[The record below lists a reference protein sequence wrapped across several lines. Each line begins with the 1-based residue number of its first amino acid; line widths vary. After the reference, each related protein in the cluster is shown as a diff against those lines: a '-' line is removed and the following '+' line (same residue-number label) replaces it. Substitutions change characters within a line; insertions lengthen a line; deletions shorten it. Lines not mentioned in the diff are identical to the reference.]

1 MIIGSRHRARIG
13 LPFFANIID
22 MRDRGAEGRGPLTHW
37 LTHSLVLA
45 SDYRVP
51 NPDRVWPLLER
62 RQDALADMGA
72 HHVLVYASTTEP
84 GRVLVMIAIH
94 AREPVLEL
102 LRSRIFFDW
111 FDAVGVEDIPAVF
124 AGEVVERLNLVRGGR
139 ADGARGDGVAGDPGR
154 RRPDPASRT
163 SARPSTN
170 SATPGFA
177 ACSIFSAFDNP
188 REVMLLLQ
196 IDDESHARHWLR
208 YSELA
213 AEWLEKAGIGAYP
226 PVFVGRFQRMIR
238 IDETD
243 PTGGS

>member
-1 MIIGSRHRARIG
+1 
-13 LPFFANIID
+13 
-22 MRDRGAEGRGPLTHW
+22 LTHW

-51 NPDRVWPLLER
+51 DPDRVWPLLER
-62 RQDALADMGA
+62 KKGALADIGA

-102 LRSRIFFDW
+102 LRSRVFFEW

-124 AGEVVERLNLVRGGR
+124 AGEVVERFNVAGETGLAAPEVMVSLVTVVDDVPNLVTHVHETVDDLRG
-139 ADGARGDGVAGDPGR
+139 AGIR
-154 RRPDPASRT
+154 
-163 SARPSTN
+163 N
-170 SATPGFA
+170 VL
-177 ACSIFSAFDNP
+177 IFSAFDDP

-208 YSELA
+208 YSGLA
-213 AEWLEKAGIGAYP
+213 AEWLTKAGIGAYP
-226 PVFVGRFQRMIR
+226 PVFVGRFQQMIR
-238 IDETD
+238 IEESSTD
-243 PTGGS
+243 DG

>member
-1 MIIGSRHRARIG
+1 M
-13 LPFFANIID
+13 
-22 MRDRGAEGRGPLTHW
+22 THW

-51 NPDRVWPLLER
+51 DPERVWPLLER
-62 RQDALADMGA
+62 KKDALAGIGA

-102 LRSRIFFDW
+102 LRSRVFFEW

-124 AGEVVERLNLVRGGR
+124 AGEVVERFEVADGSGPAAPGVMVSLVTVVDDVPNLVSHVHETIDDLRG
-139 ADGARGDGVAGDPGR
+139 AGIR
-154 RRPDPASRT
+154 RVL
-163 SARPSTN
+163 
-170 SATPGFA
+170 
-177 ACSIFSAFDNP
+177 IFSAFDDP

-208 YSELA
+208 HSGLA
-213 AEWLEKAGIGAYP
+213 AEWLTKAGIGAYP
-226 PVFVGRFQRMIR
+226 PVFVGRFLRMIR
-238 IDETD
+238 IDEED
-243 PTGGS
+243 PPGDR